1 MPVVNASYNPVER
14 QWLAEYLG
22 QLAPLAVI
30 QFEKRLTISDVAAQ
44 RALGRGVKPRA
55 GSRIVAKLDAWV
67 VLPNEIQL
75 WEAKRRAPVAGVVQ
89 LHGYQ
94 LVLPATWEG
103 QNQVYL
109 PVSFHVLVEHFQ
121 QRAEL
126 LAAEYGIH
134 YHVYLPDWLKG
145 IEVAAMAKGEA
156 RRLAYEQKISQTPTL
171 PIS

>member
-1 MPVVNASYNPVER
+1 MPTVNASYNPVER

-22 QLAPLAVI
+22 QLAPLAAI

-75 WEAKRRAPVAGVVQ
+75 WEAKRRAPVAGAVQ

-94 LVLPATWEG
+94 LVLPNTWEYA
-103 QNQVYL
+103 NEVFRPLSYHL
-109 PVSFHVLVEHFQ
+109 LVEHFQ

-126 LAAEYGIH
+126 LASEYGIH
-134 YHVYLPDWLKG
+134 YHVYLPDWLKAV
-145 IEVAAMAKGEA
+145 EVAAMAKGEA
-156 RRLAYEQKISQTPTL
+156 RRLAYEQKIGQAPTL
-171 PIS
+171 PTS